1 MQYFFLESIEQV
13 FLTNYIYR
21 LEYHRY
27 YFWAPGIR
35 GHLTTT
41 WTKFWLIFVKYP
53 YAGCKKGASNG
64 CKMVIYGVYYNFL
77 WNRRYVPTYFITG
90 SASTQKYMCIK
101 ENSDGSTTKTTFN
114 FKRNQGN
121 QCQVEERTK
130 NPNQQEFAKLSVND
144 CSWVPECY
152 SAGPSKKFSLKF
164 SFRPTIS
171 GSRGKF

>member
-1 MQYFFLESIEQV
+1 MTRLFFCQNGVLLGRS
-13 FLTNYIYR
+13 
-21 LEYHRY
+21 
-27 YFWAPGIR
+27 FWQKDSLVTLILFELCLLWYLAQSQILG
-35 GHLTTT
+35 TT
-41 WTKFWLIFVKYP
+41 L
-53 YAGCKKGASNG
+53 
-64 CKMVIYGVYYNFL
+64 YNFL

-90 SASTQKYMCIK
+90 SASTQKYTCIK

-121 QCQVEERTK
+121 ECEVEERIK

-164 SFRPTIS
+164 
-171 GSRGKF
+171 

>member
-1 MQYFFLESIEQV
+1 MWNILMQ
-13 FLTNYIYR
+13 
-21 LEYHRY
+21 
-27 YFWAPGIR
+27 A
-35 GHLTTT
+35 
-41 WTKFWLIFVKYP
+41 
-53 YAGCKKGASNG
+53 AKKGARSG
-64 CKMVIYGVYYNFL
+64 CKMVNCGVYYDFL
-77 WNRRYVPTYFITG
+77 WNRCYIPTYFITG
-90 SASTQKYMCIK
+90 SASTKKYTCFK
-101 ENSDGSTTKTTFN
+101 GNTDGSTTKTTFN

-121 QCQVEERTK
+121 QCEVEERIK